1 MTEKVINELPEIL
14 KSHICTMKK
23 ASFDESKA
31 LNMSESL
38 LKVVNF
44 DKIPNEYSR
53 GRGWSGVPASNDALY
68 ITEDEKWYFVEFK
81 NGSIDKA
88 DLFRKIYDSLIMLID
103 LGIIPDFL
111 FVRSHL
117 YYILVYN
124 SDKYSQIP
132 KAQSRDANYAYIHR
146 LAQKEEKLFDVEKL
160 EQYLFKE
167 THTYSK
173 ELFQSEFIV
182 HMERQEQMAAV

>member
-1 MTEKVINELPEIL
+1 MTEKVINELPEVL
-14 KSHICTMKK
+14 KRHICTMKK

-31 LNMSESL
+31 VNMTESL

-53 GRGWSGVPASNDALY
+53 GKGWSGVLASNDALY

-88 DLFRKIYDSLIMLID
+88 DIFRKIYDSLIMLIE
-103 LGIIPDFL
+103 LGIIPDFQ
-111 FVRSHL
+111 FIRNHL

-124 SDKYSQIP
+124 SDKHSKIP
-132 KAQSRDANYAYIHR
+132 KSQSRDANYAYIHR

-182 HMERQEQMAAV
+182 RMERQEQMAVV